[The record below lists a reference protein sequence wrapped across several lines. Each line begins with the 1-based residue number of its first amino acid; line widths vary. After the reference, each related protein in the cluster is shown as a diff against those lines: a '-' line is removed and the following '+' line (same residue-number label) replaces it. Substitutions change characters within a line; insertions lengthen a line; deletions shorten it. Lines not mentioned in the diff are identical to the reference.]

1 MINLSRKH
9 NNKYS
14 NFSWGDL
21 FSSNYY
27 PACSGLTYEKDSCQK
42 ATYECKAKQGLHWS
56 KDGGKEC
63 WMEQYNRILG
73 EKLPQAPVE
82 EVQEP
87 KMKLSKDAIIGIS
100 VGVISLFVIIGVTIK
115 RNI

>member
-1 MINLSRKH
+1 MINLSRKY

-27 PACSGLTYEKDSCQK
+27 PACSGLTYDKDSCQK

-63 WMEQYNRILG
+63 WMSEYSKVLQ
-73 EKLPQAPVE
+73 EKTPQAAVE
-82 EVQEP
+82 IEEP
-87 KMKLSKDAIIGIS
+87 KKKLSKDAMVGIG
-100 VGVISLFVIIGVTIK
+100 VGVVSLFVILGVIIK